1 MDPLTSLVLALTVLG
16 ALTWSVR
23 RILSGSPGL
32 QNLPGP
38 PSPSWLKGNT
48 EQLMGRHS
56 NEWNRQNAETYGPL
70 SKLTGPF
77 GHTWINVYD
86 PKALYSIAIKD
97 QDVWQKNAG
106 AANVRLLGPGL
117 LTTEGAQHR
126 KQRKMLTPVFSI
138 SYLRGITSVFY
149 ETTHKLR
156 DGLIADIGAP
166 GSKEVDILKWMG
178 RAALELLGQ
187 GALCYSFD
195 PLVDDTT
202 NDFAE
207 AVKSFFAA
215 LSALSVIRMIAMPF
229 WVLGGKLPPRIGG
242 MLVDA
247 IPSRRVQRMKH
258 IVRTMRERS
267 EEIIAEKRAALQKG
281 DKSTVRQVGEGK
293 DIMSILLQA
302 NMAAS
307 EKEMLSDEELSAQIR
322 TFILAGMDTT
332 SNATARLLHLLA
344 LNPDVQKRL
353 RAEIVEAQAGEEIGY
368 DRLNDLPFL
377 DSVCR
382 ETLRLYGP
390 VRTLVRRAMED
401 TVLPLHEP
409 IRGTDGALIT
419 EVAVPKGTV
428 AVLNLGACNTN
439 KAVWG
444 EDAYEWKPD
453 RFLSPLPPTVEAARV
468 PGVYANLMSF
478 HGGSRSCI
486 GFKYALLELKVVL
499 AVLIANFTFEPSGKD
514 IVWNNAGVA
523 YPSVGRESKTPEM
536 PLKVSAM
543 CPQTVSD
550 LQ

>member
-16 ALTWSVR
+16 ALTWCVR
-23 RILSGSPGL
+23 RILSGSPAL

-38 PSPSWLKGNT
+38 PSPSWLKGNM

-138 SYLRGITSVFY
+138 AYLRGITSVFY

-187 GALCYSFD
+187 GALGYSFD

-281 DKSTVRQVGEGK
+281 DESTVRQVGEGK

-307 EKEMLSDEELSAQIR
+307 EKEKLSDEELTAQMR

-344 LNPDVQKRL
+344 LHPDVQKRL

-439 KAVWG
+439 RAVWG

-453 RFLSPLPPTVEAARV
+453 RFLSPLPRSVEAARV

-499 AVLIANFTFEPSGKD
+499 AVLIANFTFELNGKD

>member
-38 PSPSWLKGNT
+38 PSPSWLKGNM

-56 NEWNRQNAETYGPL
+56 NEWNRQNTETYGPL

-106 AANVRLLGPGL
+106 AANVRLLGLGL

-138 SYLRGITSVFY
+138 AYLRGITSVFY

-156 DGLIADIGAP
+156 DGLNADIGA
-166 GSKEVDILKWMG
+166 GSKEVDVLKWMG

-187 GALCYSFD
+187 GVLGYSFD

-247 IPSRRVQRMKH
+247 IPSRRVQRMKR

-281 DKSTVRQVGEGK
+281 DESTVRQVGEDK

-307 EKEMLSDEELSAQIR
+307 EKEKLSDEELTAQIR

-344 LNPDVQKRL
+344 LHPDIQKRL

-409 IRGTDGALIT
+409 IRGTDGVLIT

-444 EDAYEWKPD
+444 EDVYEWRPD
-453 RFLSPLPPTVEAARV
+453 RFLSPLPRSVEAAHV
-468 PGVYANLMSF
+468 PGVYANLMCF

-499 AVLIANFTFEPSGKD
+499 AVLIANFTFEPSCKD

>member
-38 PSPSWLKGNT
+38 PSPSWLKGNM

-56 NEWNRQNAETYGPL
+56 NEWNRQNTETYGPL

-156 DGLIADIGAP
+156 DGLIADIGVP

-187 GALCYSFD
+187 GALGYSFD

-207 AVKSFFAA
+207 AVNAA

-281 DKSTVRQVGEGK
+281 DESTVRQVGEGK

-307 EKEMLSDEELSAQIR
+307 EKEKLSDEELTAQMR

-344 LNPDVQKRL
+344 LHPDIQKRL

-409 IRGTDGALIT
+409 IRGTDGVLIT

-444 EDAYEWKPD
+444 EDVYEWRPD
-453 RFLSPLPPTVEAARV
+453 RFLSPLPRSVEAARV

>member
-1 MDPLTSLVLALTVLG
+1 
-16 ALTWSVR
+16 
-23 RILSGSPGL
+23 
-32 QNLPGP
+32 
-38 PSPSWLKGNT
+38 
-48 EQLMGRHS
+48 
-56 NEWNRQNAETYGPL
+56 
-70 SKLTGPF
+70 
-77 GHTWINVYD
+77 HTWINVYD

-138 SYLRGITSVFY
+138 AYLRGITSVFY

-156 DGLIADIGAP
+156 DGLIADIGV
-166 GSKEVDILKWMG
+166 GSKEVDVLKWMG

-187 GALCYSFD
+187 GVLGYSFD

-281 DKSTVRQVGEGK
+281 DESTVQQVSEGK

-302 NMAAS
+302 NVAAS
-307 EKEMLSDEELSAQIR
+307 EKEKLSDEELTAQMR

-344 LNPDVQKRL
+344 LHPDVQKRL

-439 KAVWG
+439 RAVWG

-453 RFLSPLPPTVEAARV
+453 RFLSPLPRSVEAARV
-468 PGVYANLMSF
+468 PGVYANL
-478 HGGSRSCI
+478 
-486 GFKYALLELKVVL
+486 EVVL
-499 AVLIANFTFEPSGKD
+499 AVLIANFTFELNGKD

-536 PLKVSAM
+536 PLKVSALR
-543 CPQTVSD
+543 PPK
-550 LQ
+550 

>member
-1 MDPLTSLVLALTVLG
+1 MDSPMYLILALTFLG
-16 ALTWSVR
+16 AIAWSIR
-23 RILSGSPGL
+23 RILAGSPAL

-38 PSPSWLKGNT
+38 PSPSWLKGGNI

-70 SKLTGPF
+70 SRLAGPF
-77 GHTWINVYD
+77 SRTWLNVYD

-97 QDVWQKNAG
+97 QDIWLKNSGG
-106 AANVRLLGPGL
+106 ANLRLLGPGL

-138 SYLRGITSVFY
+138 AYLRGITSVFY
-149 ETTHKLR
+149 DTTHKLR
-156 DGLIADIGAP
+156 DGLIADIGAE
-166 GSKEVDILKWMG
+166 SKEVDVLKWMG

-187 GALCYSFD
+187 GALGYSFD

-215 LSALSVIRMIAMPF
+215 LSALSVFRIISMPF
-229 WVLGGKLPPRIGG
+229 WVLGGKLPPWIGG

-247 IPSRRVQRMKH
+247 IPSRRVQRVKN
-258 IVRTMRERS
+258 IVRTMRKRS

-281 DKSTVRQVGEGK
+281 DESTVRQVDEGK
-293 DIMSILLQA
+293 DIMSILLQG
-302 NMAAS
+302 NMTAS
-307 EKEMLSDEELSAQIR
+307 EKEKLSDEELTAQIS

-353 RAEIVEAQAGEEIGY
+353 RNEIVEAQAGEEIGY

-390 VRTLVRRAMED
+390 VRTLARRAAGD

-409 IRGTDGALIT
+409 IRGTDGTLIT

-453 RFLSPLPPTVEAARV
+453 RFLAPLPRSVEAARV
-468 PGVYANLMSF
+468 PGVYANLMTF

-486 GFKYALLELKVVL
+486 GFKYAQLELKVVL
-499 AVLIANFTFEPSGKD
+499 AVLIANFMFEPSGKD

-523 YPSVGRESKTPEM
+523 YPSVGRESKAPEM
-536 PLKVSAM
+536 PLKVSAIR
-543 CPQTVSD
+543 P
-550 LQ
+550 

>member
-1 MDPLTSLVLALTVLG
+1 
-16 ALTWSVR
+16 LTWSVR

-106 AANVRLLGPGL
+106 AVNVRLLGPGL
-117 LTTEGAQHR
+117 LTTEGAQYR

-138 SYLRGITSVFY
+138 AYLRGITSVFY
-149 ETTHKLR
+149 ETTHKA
-156 DGLIADIGAP
+156 GNDIGA
-166 GSKEVDILKWMG
+166 GSKEVDLLKWMG

-187 GALCYSFD
+187 GALGYSFD

-281 DKSTVRQVGEGK
+281 DESTVQQVSEGK

-307 EKEMLSDEELSAQIR
+307 EKEKLSDEELTAQMR

-344 LNPDVQKRL
+344 LHPDVQKRL

-368 DRLNDLPFL
+368 DRLNDLPCL

-419 EVAVPKGTV
+419 DVTVAKGTV

-439 KAVWG
+439 RAVWG

-453 RFLSPLPPTVEAARV
+453 RFLSSLPPTVEAARV